1 MIKKILLKVLNLP
14 VALRIRLY
22 PRLNRLIFTCK
33 GIKYGRNLQVYS
45 YLPIINR
52 GGGGITIGDNFCF
65 TSGDAVNP
73 ICSNSEGAIYTD
85 SPSARITIG
94 DNVGMSSTR
103 IWIHKSLTIG
113 DNVKI
118 GGMVLITDTDAHPID
133 YIARRSSTAES
144 KSAPITIGDD
154 AWIGAHCLILK
165 GVTIGERSIIGAG
178 SVVTH
183 SIPPDC
189 LAAGNPA
196 RVIRCLKA
204 EENVE
209 ADNRKEQGKTAV

>member
-1 MIKKILLKVLNLP
+1 
-14 VALRIRLY
+14 
-22 PRLNRLIFTCK
+22 
-33 GIKYGRNLQVYS
+33 
-45 YLPIINR
+45 
-52 GGGGITIGDNFCF
+52 
-65 TSGDAVNP
+65 
-73 ICSNSEGAIYTD
+73 
-85 SPSARITIG
+85 
-94 DNVGMSSTR
+94 MSSTR

-178 SVVTH
+178 SVVTR

-196 RVIRCLKA
+196 RVIRCQKA

>member
-1 MIKKILLKVLNLP
+1 
-14 VALRIRLY
+14 
-22 PRLNRLIFTCK
+22 
-33 GIKYGRNLQVYS
+33 
-45 YLPIINR
+45 
-52 GGGGITIGDNFCF
+52 
-65 TSGDAVNP
+65 
-73 ICSNSEGAIYTD
+73 
-85 SPSARITIG
+85 
-94 DNVGMSSTR
+94 MSSTR

-209 ADNRKEQGKTAV
+209 ADNRKEQGNTAV